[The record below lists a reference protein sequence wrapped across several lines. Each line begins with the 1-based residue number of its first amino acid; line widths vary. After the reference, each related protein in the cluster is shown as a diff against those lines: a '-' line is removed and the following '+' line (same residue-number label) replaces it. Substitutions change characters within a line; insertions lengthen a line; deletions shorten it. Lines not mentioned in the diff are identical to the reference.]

1 MTTFSNAPRLTKGGL
16 VLVDPESLAILRV
29 IALQYNP
36 ETMTRGFQ
44 IQDMAGG
51 NDGRSDPM
59 RLVGPPIETLSVDA
73 TIDAIDDLERGGGDA
88 EVTDHG
94 IHPQLAALEKI
105 VYPESAHLQSNNS
118 LAASGA
124 LEIIPM
130 EAPLTLFVWSKHRIL
145 PVRITELQITEEAF
159 DTLLNPIRAKVSLGL
174 RVLTVDDLGFSHKGG
189 SLFMNY
195 LRHKEA
201 LSEKGLK
208 RTLSSLGI
216 GGLT

>member
-16 VLVDPESLAILRV
+16 VLVDAESLSIIRV

-36 ETMTRGFQ
+36 ETVTRAFQ
-44 IQDMAGG
+44 IQDVTSGG
-51 NDGRSDPM
+51 DNRSDAM
-59 RLVGPPIETLSVDA
+59 RLVGPPVETLNVDA
-73 TIDAIDDLERGGGDA
+73 EIDATDEMERT
-88 EVTDHG
+88 VTDADVTNHG

-105 VYPESAHLQSNNS
+105 VYPESSQLQSNNA
-118 LAASGA
+118 LATSGT

-130 EAPLTLFVWSKHRIL
+130 EAPMTLFVWSKHRIL
-145 PVRITELQITEEAF
+145 PVRITELRITEDAF
-159 DTLLNPIRAKVSLGL
+159 DANLNPIRAKVSLGL
-174 RVLTVDDLGFSHKGG
+174 RVLSVDDLGFAHKGG

-201 LSEKGLK
+201 LSQKGLQ
-208 RTLSSLGI
+208 RTLSALGI